1 MLFTAWNVC
10 PEILQLLST
19 FGSKSFAAD
28 ENFSGWHLSTN
39 DLDTNNGDIIGISPG
54 LLTSKLDSYTLEC
67 CYSLKYVDNHD
78 DSRDTV
84 NPWSMRQTLVY
95 HKFNLSTKQCS
106 YFLVRVSCDMELQL
120 RSVLQGD
127 IASALEF
134 TDGWTN
140 IHLLF
145 FGSLIGNWN
154 HCIAYID
161 MRITYLV
168 VLILSFSFR

>member
-1 MLFTAWNVC
+1 MSPV
-10 PEILQLLST
+10 LLKYT
-19 FGSKSFAAD
+19 
-28 ENFSGWHLSTN
+28 L
-39 DLDTNNGDIIGISPG
+39 IS
-54 LLTSKLDSYTLEC
+54 YALEC

-95 HKFNLSTKQCS
+95 HKFNLTTKQCS
-106 YFLVRVSCDMELQL
+106 CFLVRVSCDMEHQL

-127 IASALEF
+127 IESALEF
-134 TDGWTN
+134 TAGWAN

-154 HCIAYID
+154 HCIAYLD
-161 MRITYLV
+161 MRVTYLV
-168 VLILSFSFR
+168 DSILPLPIG